1 MGKPGAF
8 LDIDRVTH
16 ELRPVEERSR
26 DFDPL
31 YVELDDDARRAQAS
45 RCRCVVWRFA
55 RWARALARR
64 VRVAARCT
72 I

>member
-31 YVELDDDARRAQAS
+31 YVEPTMMRAVPRRA
-45 RCRCVVWRFA
+45 
-55 RWARALARR
+55 
-64 VRVAARCT
+64 AA
-72 I
+72 

>member
-8 LDIDRVTH
+8 LDIDRVAH

-31 YVELDDDARRAQAS
+31 FVELDDDARR
-45 RCRCVVWRFA
+45 
-55 RWARALARR
+55 RA
-64 VRVAARCT
+64 AA
-72 I
+72 

>member
-26 DFDPL
+26 DFDPRYFIIIFTSL
-31 YVELDDDARRAQAS
+31 
-45 RCRCVVWRFA
+45 F
-55 RWARALARR
+55 
-64 VRVAARCT
+64 
-72 I
+72 

>member
-31 YVELDDDARRAQAS
+31 YVEIDETRAVPRRA
-45 RCRCVVWRFA
+45 
-55 RWARALARR
+55 
-64 VRVAARCT
+64 AA
-72 I
+72 